1 MLMNILHT
9 WRIWV
14 RSSIIYP
21 LANVY
26 VAIEN
31 SHIEIVDLP
40 MTNGDFPV
48 RYVNVY
54 WSVWWTSWPSTS
66 PAAAA
71 SFSPMVS
78 GRGFVRGCRL
88 WGRGPTGRKNDRPGG
103 LGKWLNWTR
112 CCLFFWV
119 LSNQEQQKKWWTY
132 LITVTCCL
140 PVTFWWLVDIFVYTY
155 IYITILSTFSLILD
169 LLNASK
175 TL

>member
-1 MLMNILHT
+1 MNILHT

-54 WSVWWTSWPSTS
+54 WSVW
-66 PAAAA
+66 
-71 SFSPMVS
+71 
-78 GRGFVRGCRL
+78 
-88 WGRGPTGRKNDRPGG
+88 
-103 LGKWLNWTR
+103 
-112 CCLFFWV
+112 
-119 LSNQEQQKKWWTY
+119 
-132 LITVTCCL
+132 
-140 PVTFWWLVDIFVYTY
+140 
-155 IYITILSTFSLILD
+155 
-169 LLNASK
+169 
-175 TL
+175 